1 MRLTVTKQ
9 ELVRDNVEAFGHYEA
24 AKKLKKARIPFAIAY
39 WLIFGK
45 APRPMHPMTYDIA
58 YGLVRRFLISQNIQP
73 QGL

>member
-1 MRLTVTKQ
+1 MITKRELTQ
-9 ELVRDNVEAFGHYEA
+9 DNIRAFGIAEA
-24 AKKLKKARIPFAIAY
+24 AKILKKQRVPFAIAY